1 MRVLVAAVTLLVAT
15 AAMADGRFSA
25 ADVPSARLKQTG
37 RVVIENKGRTITAY
51 HFFGNIRQAL
61 MSLQSASN
69 LHYSPFGPA
78 VYQSDARLTAVMPA
92 YLSAA
97 IVDAARQHG
106 VDPRLVAAVA
116 ARESAYNPNAR
127 SRVGA
132 SGIMQL
138 MPETAKFLGVA
149 NPLDARQNVFGGAR
163 YLRKLLD
170 AYRGDLD
177 LTLAAYN
184 AGPGAVQRY
193 NGVPPFRETQA
204 YVKSIRAA
212 YERSV
217 RPY

>member
-1 MRVLVAAVTLLVAT
+1 MKSAVAVAVFFVAASAS
-15 AAMADGRFSA
+15 ADGRFSA
-25 ADVPSARLKQTG
+25 ADVPAARLKQTG
-37 RVVIENKGRTITAY
+37 RVVIQNQGRTITAY
-51 HFFGNIRQAL
+51 QFFGNIRQAL
-61 MSLQSASN
+61 MSMSSASH
-69 LHYSPFGPA
+69 LHYTPFGPA
-78 VYQSDARLTAVMPA
+78 VYQSNAILTATMPA
-92 YLSAA
+92 YLSAV
-97 IVDAARQHG
+97 IVDAAREHG
-106 VDPRLVAAVA
+106 VDPRLLAAVA
-116 ARESAYNPNAR
+116 SRESAYNPSAL

-149 NPLDARQNVFGGAR
+149 HPLDARESVFGGAR

-170 AYRGDLD
+170 TYRGDLD

-212 YERSV
+212 YERAV
-217 RPY
+217 K

>member
-1 MRVLVAAVTLLVAT
+1 MRVLVTILTLLVVSS
-15 AAMADGRFSA
+15 AAAEVRFSA
-25 ADVPSARLKQTG
+25 ADVPAARLKQTG
-37 RVVIENKGRTITAY
+37 RVVIQSEGRTITAY

-61 MSLQSASN
+61 MSLRSASN

-78 VYQSDARLTAVMPA
+78 VYQSDAQLSAPMPA

-116 ARESAYNPNAR
+116 ARESAFNPSAI

-138 MPETAKFLGVA
+138 MPETAKFLGVV
-149 NPLDARQNVFGGAR
+149 NPLDARANVFGGAR
-163 YLRKLLD
+163 YLRTLLD
-170 AYRGDLD
+170 SYRGDLD

-204 YVKSIRAA
+204 YVRSIRLA
-212 YERSV
+212 YERSL
-217 RPY
+217 R

>member
-1 MRVLVAAVTLLVAT
+1 MKVFVVVAAALLVAT
-15 AAMADGRFSA
+15 SVLADGRFSA
-25 ADVPSARLKQTG
+25 ADVPAARIKQTG
-37 RVVIENKGRTITAY
+37 RVVIQNEGRTITAY

-61 MSLQSASN
+61 MSLQSAST

-78 VYQSDARLTAVMPA
+78 VYQSEARMTTAMPA

-97 IVDAARQHG
+97 IIDAARKHG

-116 ARESAYNPNAR
+116 ARESAYNPGAL

-149 NPLDARQNVFGGAR
+149 NPLDARENVFGGAR
-163 YLRKLLD
+163 YLRTLLD
-170 AYRGDLD
+170 TYRGDLD

-204 YVKSIRAA
+204 YVKSIRLA
-212 YERSV
+212 YERAIK
-217 RPY
+217 